1 MAITIDGLVSGLD
14 TEAIVTG
21 LLEIQQTQLDRMELK
36 RADALAEQA
45 VFSQLEGQMLTF
57 RSDVSKLARVQNN
70 PFERRQTTVSDE
82 TILSATASTSA
93 ANGVYRMTVDSVARA
108 HQVASTGF
116 ADADSEITQGTIE
129 LRVGSG
135 DLTSIEVD
143 GSNNTLSG
151 LADSINASDS
161 GITAS
166 VIQDA
171 SGGATPYKLLLTS
184 SETGSANAIS
194 INNNLAATAGDATQ
208 PTFDFGN
215 PVQAAA
221 DAQLTLGSGPGAISV
236 TSDSNKF
243 DTLITGVSINVLN
256 ASDGDEVT
264 LSISN
269 DNASA
274 VTAVEDFVNS
284 FNDVM
289 SFIDDRS
296 QFNENADESGPLL
309 GNRSAQNI
317 QQKLRNAVVS
327 VVPGVNNAANR
338 LSAIGVSVT
347 DDGRL
352 QLDKT
357 RLNSILNGDDED
369 ISRTDLRR
377 MFTLDAESTNSKISF
392 VLGTS
397 RTKESDAPIQV
408 DLTQAAEKATVT
420 AGTALAASTVID
432 ASNRTIELELDG
444 AEATISLNEG
454 TYTQQELADHVEAL
468 IRDSSE
474 MRGRTANV
482 GLSGG
487 ALTVTSDTYGSSSQ
501 VKFTDGTALATL
513 GFAPGT
519 EDKGRDVAGTF
530 TINGVTE
537 SATGRGQVLTGNADN
552 EHTADLQLR
561 VKLSPADIVSGPEAE
576 VNVTMGLAASLD
588 NILDG
593 MLDPE
598 NGGLKTIDDRFN
610 DEIASLQ
617 DAFDRQKELF
627 DIQQQ
632 SLIEQFVALES
643 AMSELQSTSDFVGT
657 QLASLSASSKK

>member
-116 ADADSEITQGTIE
+116 ADTDSEITQGTIE

-432 ASNRTIELELDG
+432 GSNRTIELELDG

-501 VKFTDGTALATL
+501 VKFKDGTALATL
-513 GFAPGT
+513 GFAPST

-552 EHTADLQLR
+552 EYTADLQLR

>member
-14 TEAIVTG
+14 TEAIVNG

-70 PFERRQTTVSDE
+70 PFERQQTTVSDE
-82 TILSATASTSA
+82 TILSATASTNA

-135 DLTSIEVD
+135 DLTSIQVD

-171 SGGATPYKLLLTS
+171 SGGTTPYKLLLTS

-221 DAQLTLGSGPGAISV
+221 DAQLTLGSGPGAITV

-264 LSISN
+264 LSISR

-274 VTAVEDFVNS
+274 VSAVEDFVNS

-317 QQKLRNAVVS
+317 QQKLRDAVVS

-352 QLDKT
+352 QLDKG

-369 ISRTDLRR
+369 ISRNDLRR

-397 RTKESDAPIQV
+397 RTKQSDAPIQV

-432 ASNRTIELELDG
+432 ASNRTIGLEIDG

-468 IRDSSE
+468 IRDSSD
-474 MRGRTANV
+474 MKGRTANV

-530 TINGVTE
+530 TVNGVTE

-552 EHTADLQLR
+552 EYTADLQLR
-561 VKLSPADIVSGPEAE
+561 VKLSPTDIVSGPEAE

-617 DAFDRQKELF
+617 DAFDRQKDLF

>member
-116 ADADSEITQGTIE
+116 ADTDSEITQGTIE

-552 EHTADLQLR
+552 EYTADLQLR

-588 NILDG
+588 NILDD